1 MGIGALMEFEIQR
14 TFEVLMGF
22 GAFMGFGAL
31 MDFGILMAFEVFS
44 LVLDVFFNGVLMLIF
59 LS

>member
-14 TFEVLMGF
+14 TFEVL
-22 GAFMGFGAL
+22 MGFGAL